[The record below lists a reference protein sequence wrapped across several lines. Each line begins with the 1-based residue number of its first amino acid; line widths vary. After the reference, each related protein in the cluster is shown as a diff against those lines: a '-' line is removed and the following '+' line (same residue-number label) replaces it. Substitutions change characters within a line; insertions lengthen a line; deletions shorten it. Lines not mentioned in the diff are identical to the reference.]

1 MPEPVPD
8 VPPLPVPAPVGALAP
23 PEEAPLL
30 GALVA
35 PPEDDEPEDELAP
48 EDTLDPLLVL
58 DVVPVGPVEPVLV
71 DALTGPE
78 VGTVSGGVPEV
89 SELEEPVPPQAA
101 RPTTAKAVASSVRIL
116 ERESMRRTSSSQEPS
131 GSIRRAQCGQSFR
144 SF

>member
-1 MPEPVPD
+1 
-8 VPPLPVPAPVGALAP
+8 VGALAP

-35 PPEDDEPEDELAP
+35 PPEADELEEELAP
-48 EDTLDPLLVL
+48 EGTLVPLLALLVL
-58 DVVPVGPVEPVLV
+58 VVVPVGPVVPALV
-71 DALTGPE
+71 DALTAPE
-78 VGTVSGGVPEV
+78 VGTVSGGAPEV
-89 SELEEPVPPQAA
+89 SELEAPVPPQAA
-101 RPTTAKAVASSVRIL
+101 KPTTARAVASSVRIL